1 MANIRKNALELIGK
15 TPLMEL
21 EKYEKELGLKAHI
34 LAKMEGFNYTGS
46 AKVRVAASM
55 IAEAERQGILKPGA
69 TLIESTS
76 GNTGIGIA
84 AVATVKGY
92 RTILTMPETM
102 SVERQNLLKAYGA
115 EVVLTEGAK
124 GMQGSVEKAE
134 ELQREI
140 PGAVILGQFINEAN
154 PAAHEMTTGPEIYED
169 TDGEVDIFVA
179 TVGTGGTITG
189 TGRYLKKQKPSVYIA
204 AVEPADSPLLSG
216 GKAGPHKLQGI
227 GANFIP
233 DILDTEIYD
242 EVLCA
247 TTEDSFKA
255 AKTMAQCEGILV
267 GISSGSALW
276 AATELAKRPENEG
289 KNIVVLLPDSGERY
303 LSTPLFQ

>member
-1 MANIRKNALELIGK
+1 MANIRKNALELIGN

-21 EKYEKELGLKAHI
+21 EKYEKKLGLKAHI

-46 AKVRVAASM
+46 AKVRVAANM

-69 TLIESTS
+69 ALIESTS

-154 PAAHEMTTGPEIYED
+154 PAAHEMTTGPEIYKD

-247 TTEDSFKA
+247 TTEESFKA
-255 AKTMAQCEGILV
+255 AKIMAQCEGVLV

>member
-1 MANIRKNALELIGK
+1 MANIRKNALELIGN

-46 AKVRVAASM
+46 AKVRVAANM
-55 IAEAERQGILKPGA
+55 IAEAEKQGILKPGA

-134 ELQREI
+134 ELQRKI

-154 PAAHEMTTGPEIYED
+154 PAAHEITTGPEIYED

-189 TGRYLKKQKPSVYIA
+189 TGRYLKKQKSSVYIA